1 MASSSSSSVARS
13 SSNAGDPG
21 YYPKQSPI
29 PYREHRLAYEPA
41 SNYWCKEKGARWIS
55 WTNANPGRRFLN
67 CQKTWA
73 SIRFNLSSS
82 WFLLDLSLPHIAGKL
97 SCQLLV
103 DLRDTVHNLQRENA
117 RLNGVNAHLEMGIEE
132 RSSINISLRD
142 ALCKTKERNKAL
154 EEKLCQTEARL
165 K

>member
-55 WTNANPGRRFLN
+55 WTNANPG
-67 CQKTWA
+67 
-73 SIRFNLSSS
+73 
-82 WFLLDLSLPHIAGKL
+82 PGKL